1 MRLRP
6 LALLAAASA
15 ALALGACGNKVAV
28 VKEGKTEGTYLN
40 VGDLQYQ
47 VQISRALNPADVE
60 DRDYLVGLPAA
71 ERGLKANETW
81 FAVFMRVENTSTK
94 TTHQA
99 ANQFEIRDTL
109 GNRYGP
115 YNLAADNVFAYRSR
129 NLPPKAV
136 LPLPN
141 SAGGQGPIQGALL
154 LFKLP
159 YSTLENRP
167 LELDITSPKDANDV
181 GRVDLDV

>member
-1 MRLRP
+1 MVDWRLTREDTYGLGAGARDRFQDLESPAVMRLRP

-71 ERGLKANETW
+71 ARGLKANET
-81 FAVFMRVENTSTK
+81 
-94 TTHQA
+94 
-99 ANQFEIRDTL
+99 
-109 GNRYGP
+109 
-115 YNLAADNVFAYRSR
+115 
-129 NLPPKAV
+129 
-136 LPLPN
+136 
-141 SAGGQGPIQGALL
+141 
-154 LFKLP
+154 
-159 YSTLENRP
+159 
-167 LELDITSPKDANDV
+167 
-181 GRVDLDV
+181 